1 MDQRDGRKHPL
12 YYLSLQ
18 ATFITD
24 EHLRQIASH
33 SPNLERFSVT
43 NCTKITEKGI
53 LAIVNANKDGIR
65 GLSLEGMGSTFDWDQ
80 LIAQVTESKILHR
93 LLKLSVT
100 IPDQSEQ
107 MPRILSLSETS
118 DLRELSLFR
127 VTAARWSLT
136 PAFGLDLVQQHGSSL
151 TKLAIMRILVPTSVL
166 HLLCCGCPNLS
177 SLFFVG
183 EQGKLD
189 EISNEISQLQSLCVL
204 HLNFS
209 YAIDEE
215 SEEYDDVNIFN
226 DQSSLIDVV
235 EKCSPVLCQ
244 FGVNTRVWTVNK
256 IFHKGSGGEWIRT
269 VTLGQYE
276 RVEIPEAF
284 LVVR

>member
-1 MDQRDGRKHPL
+1 MESVDFHWKAWVRLLCVPSH
-12 YYLSLQ
+12 
-18 ATFITD
+18 
-24 EHLRQIASH
+24 RQIFI
-33 SPNLERFSVT
+33 LI
-43 NCTKITEKGI
+43 TKE
-53 LAIVNANKDGIR
+53 LQ
-65 GLSLEGMGSTFDWDQ
+65 DWDQ

-183 EQGKLD
+183 EQGKLV
-189 EISNEISQLQSLCVL
+189 SL
-204 HLNFS
+204 
-209 YAIDEE
+209 E
-215 SEEYDDVNIFN
+215 
-226 DQSSLIDVV
+226 
-235 EKCSPVLCQ
+235 P
-244 FGVNTRVWTVNK
+244 G
-256 IFHKGSGGEWIRT
+256 
-269 VTLGQYE
+269 
-276 RVEIPEAF
+276 
-284 LVVR
+284 